1 MIKEEGLVIDTRQF
15 AGGDAP
21 KAEVWQRFAAK
32 HLREMRLLRQAGMLR
47 RDNPEWEKI
56 KEWRNVPEHL
66 LVVGG
71 LASYLAQS
79 SDENADV
86 DMVETAAILH
96 DAAKRID
103 VEQEVR
109 WGKEKKEGGLRGLLQ
124 KAGYSE
130 KLIEAVSYTAR
141 VPEIYLSPQ
150 EQDRAIAAKPLEHL
164 IVAYA
169 DARVRN
175 VEIVTLG
182 QARDK
187 NKQKEPAD
195 AEFYDC
201 WYGFYKKVESRIF
214 SQTGTLKPE
223 EVTNERVFAMLQ
235 RNLHGKTS

>member
-1 MIKEEGLVIDTRQF
+1 MVQEENLKIDIRQF
-15 AGGDAP
+15 AGED
-21 KAEVWQRFAAK
+21 KSRTNIWQEFSLR
-32 HLREMRLLRQAGMLR
+32 HLKEMRVLKMAGMLGKDK
-47 RDNPEWEKI
+47 RD
-56 KEWRNVPEHL
+56 WRNVPEHL

-71 LASYLAQS
+71 LASSLTQLVKSAGGS
-79 SDENADV
+79 VDV
-86 DMVETAAILH
+86 NMVETAAILH

-109 WGKEKKEGGLRGLLQ
+109 WDKEKKEGGLRNLLQ

-130 KLIEAVSYTAR
+130 ELIEAASYTAR

-169 DARVRN
+169 DARVGN

-187 NKQKEPAD
+187 NKQKNPAD
-195 AEFYDC
+195 AEFYDR

-223 EVTNERVFAMLQ
+223 EVTNERVFEMLQ
-235 RNLHGKTS
+235 QNLHGKTS